1 MTLAAGVDR
10 TRADAQPH
18 FRVLGPEEGGL
29 SLASLRRLFKGQHIT
44 SARKHSLAHGGR
56 MVAMWRRKAVG
67 LAAYEWTDH
76 ELRVGELGID
86 QDSECESG
94 AIVEG
99 LLEALELAATAGGVP
114 RLVLLPRA
122 GIFDGA
128 LRRRGY
134 TAIAQVAAGTWFE
147 KRLG

>member
-1 MTLAAGVDR
+1 MALADGADR
-10 TRADAQPH
+10 TRAGAQLH
-18 FRVLGPEEGGL
+18 FRVLGPEEGGV
-29 SLASLRRLFKGQHIT
+29 SLASLRRLFKVQHLT
-44 SARKHSLAHGGR
+44 SARRHGLAHAGR
-56 MVAMWRRKAVG
+56 IVGMCGRKAVG
-67 LAAYEWTDH
+67 LAAYEWTDR

-86 QDSECESG
+86 QNSECDSG

-99 LLEALELAATAGGVP
+99 LLEALELAAAAGGVP

-122 GIFDGA
+122 GIFDGV